1 MGKIVEM
8 LFLIMLINDLDWV
21 ENSQN
26 LCFALFMIDLK
37 DFRVAV
43 PDLEE
48 GKEEEVFTY
57 RSKTFHLYE
66 TY

>member
-1 MGKIVEM
+1 
-8 LFLIMLINDLDWV
+8 MLINDLDWV